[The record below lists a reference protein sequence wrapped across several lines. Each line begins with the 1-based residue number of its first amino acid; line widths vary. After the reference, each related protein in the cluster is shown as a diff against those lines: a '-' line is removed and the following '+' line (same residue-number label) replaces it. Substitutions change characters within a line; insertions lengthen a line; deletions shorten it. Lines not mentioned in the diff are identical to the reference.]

1 MRLASLSGVSALL
14 GSAAL
19 LLTGSGLQG
28 TLLSYRAAL
37 EGWGDGTIAL
47 LMSSY
52 FGGFLAG
59 CWAAP
64 YVVRRVGHIRAF
76 AVFAAIA
83 GSAALLHSLLVS
95 PGVWALLRLVSGVC
109 FAGLYMIIESW
120 LNEKTANAERARVIS
135 VYRLVDIG
143 ASTLGQFLLA
153 ANEPRTALPFAMLT
167 ILICLSLV
175 PVSLTQTV
183 APPVPRT
190 AQLRVGNLFRVSP
203 LAIVACF
210 GLGAANGAF
219 WALAP
224 ASLAAAGQPTTFVA
238 SFMAA
243 ALIGGALLQ
252 WPVGRISDFLDR
264 RTVLAAGL
272 FAAAIGGFALAF
284 AQDAGNQALLA
295 AAAAFGAAMFP
306 LYSICVAHANDFA
319 TPDAFLEVS
328 SGLLLANAAG
338 SVLGPLAAAA
348 LTAALGA
355 RALFAFIGAVLLL
368 LGLYALYR
376 MTRRPTTAVELHND
390 FVPVPRT
397 TPNVFTLD
405 PRQEAEDAPAR

>member
-59 CWAAP
+59 CYAAP

-95 PGVWALLRLVSGVC
+95 PHVWALLRLVSGVC

-135 VYRLVDIG
+135 IYRLVDIG

-183 APPVPRT
+183 APPVPRS
-190 AQLRVGNLFRVSP
+190 AALRVGNLYRVSP

-210 GLGAANGAF
+210 GLGVANGAF

-224 ASLAAAGQPTTFVA
+224 ATLAAAGQPTSFVA

-252 WPVGRISDFLDR
+252 WPVGRISDFFDR

-272 FAAAIGGFALAF
+272 FAAALGGFGLALA
-284 AQDAGNQALLA
+284 QQAGNDALLA
-295 AAAAFGAAMFP
+295 AAAIFGAAMFP

-319 TPDAFLEVS
+319 APEAFLEVS

-338 SVLGPLAAAA
+338 SILGPLVAAA
-348 LTAALGA
+348 LTASLGA
-355 RALFAFIGAVLLL
+355 RALFLFIGAVLLL
-368 LGLYALYR
+368 LGLYAIYR
-376 MTRRPTTAVELHND
+376 MTRRPAAAVELHNE

-397 TPNVFTLD
+397 TPTVFTLD
-405 PRQEAEDAPAR
+405 PRQETEDAPAR

>member
-59 CWAAP
+59 CFTAP
-64 YVVRRVGHIRAF
+64 HVVRRVGHIRAF
-76 AVFAAIA
+76 AVFAAVA
-83 GSAALLHSLLVS
+83 ASAALLHSLLVS
-95 PGVWALLRLVSGVC
+95 AGIWAMLRLVSGVC

-120 LNEKTANAERARVIS
+120 LNEKTGNAERARVIS

-175 PVSLTQTV
+175 PVSLTRTV
-183 APPVPRT
+183 APPVP
-190 AQLRVGNLFRVSP
+190 AKAELRVSRLYHVSP

-224 ASLAAAGQPTTFVA
+224 ASLADAGQPTTFVA
-238 SFMAA
+238 SFLAA

-272 FAAAIGGFALAF
+272 FAAALGGFGLAF
-284 AQDAGNQALLA
+284 AQSASNEAMLA
-295 AAAAFGAAMFP
+295 AAAVFGAAMFP

-319 TPDAFLEVS
+319 TSEAFVEVS
-328 SGLLLANAAG
+328 SGLLLSNAAG
-338 SVLGPLAAAA
+338 SILGPLAAAA
-348 LTAALGA
+348 LTASLGP
-355 RALFAFIGAVLLL
+355 RALFLFIGTVLLL
-368 LGLYALYR
+368 LGCYALYR
-376 MTRRPTTAVELHND
+376 MTRRPTTAAELHNE

-397 TPNVFTLD
+397 TPTVFTLD
-405 PRQEAEDAPAR
+405 PRREPEDAPAR